1 MIDMSP
7 GTALLAML
15 FVGLLL
21 IFSGRS
27 LAFALGG
34 TALIIGLLGSGTSV
48 FGIMY
53 SRVWGIVTNYIFIAG
68 PMFIFMGAL
77 LHHSG
82 ITERLYE
89 AMHVLMGRLRGGL
102 AMGTIVIG
110 VVIAVCVG
118 VVAASIITIGMIA
131 LPAMLKRGYSKDL
144 VTGTICASGCLGI
157 LIPPSVM
164 LVFYG
169 PAASLSVG
177 KLFMAAF
184 MPGFMLATMY
194 LLYIGIRCLI
204 RKGDGPPVELAE
216 PVPISR
222 KLFLTVTAL
231 VPPLFIMLLVL
242 GTIFFGIA
250 SPTEAAALGAIG
262 AAILAAIRGNLTLQ
276 TLKESSFSTARVI
289 AMAFYVVMGASMFAA
304 VFIRLGCGDLLANL
318 ILSAPGGE
326 WGAFILIMLL
336 IFVMGMFIDWLGIL
350 FILIPIVTPIGITL
364 GFDPIWFAM
373 MIIINLQASFLT
385 PPFAYAIYFVKGLCP
400 PEFGVETKH
409 IIIGVIPFVVLI
421 LIAIG
426 LCAAF
431 PQIILWLPSVMI
443 NR

>member
-1 MIDMSP
+1 MIDMSA

-21 IFSGRS
+21 IFTGRS
-27 LAFALGG
+27 LAFALGW
-34 TALIIGLLGSGTSV
+34 TALLVGFLGAGTSV

-53 SRVWGIVTNYIFIAG
+53 SRVWGILTDYIFIAG

-77 LHHSG
+77 LHHAG

-89 AMHVLMGRLRGGL
+89 AMHVIMGRLRGGL
-102 AMGTIVIG
+102 AMGTIVMG
-110 VVIAVCVG
+110 VIIAVCVG

-144 VTGTICASGCLGI
+144 STGAVCASGCLGI

-177 KLFMAAF
+177 RLFMAAF
-184 MPGFMLATMY
+184 MPGFLLATMY
-194 LLYIGIRCLI
+194 IVYIGIRCLI
-204 RKGDGPPVELAE
+204 RPSDGPPAELAE
-216 PVPISR
+216 PVPLSR
-222 KLFLTVTAL
+222 KIYLLFTAL
-231 VPPLFIMLLVL
+231 LPPLFIMLLVL

-262 AAILAAIRGNLTLQ
+262 AAVLAATRGKLNFQ
-276 TLKESSFSTARVI
+276 TLKESSFSTGRVI

-304 VFIRLGCGDLLANL
+304 VFIRLGCGDLLASY
-318 ILSAPGGE
+318 ILATPGGK
-326 WGAFILIMLL
+326 WGAFVVIMLL
-336 IFVMGMFIDWLGIL
+336 IFIMGMFIDWLGIL
-350 FILIPIVTPIGITL
+350 FVLIPIVTPIGVTL

-373 MIIINLQASFLT
+373 MICINLQASFLT
-385 PPFAYAIYFVKGLCP
+385 PPFAYAIYYVKGLCP
-400 PEFGVETKH
+400 PEWGVETKH
-409 IIIGVIPFVVLI
+409 IIIGVIPFVALI
-421 LIAIG
+421 IVCIG
-426 LCAAF
+426 LCAVF
-431 PQIILWLPSVMI
+431 PQIILWLPSIMVT
-443 NR
+443 R